1 MTVLVPDQA
10 NAVPDHANTRAR
22 TRPLPWI
29 VNARR
34 GGIVIAGLLALTGLV
49 FVWQASLLD
58 LGKIGLPGP
67 GFFPLALGALLVVCS
82 IVIGVGCW
90 RASPEGEP
98 AELGHPHV
106 LIAFAA
112 LLMVPVLF
120 DTLGA
125 YLTLGL
131 FTAALLVFVAR
142 LSLLLTAV
150 WTVLGMAACW
160 LVFEVLLGLTFP
172 SGPF

>member
-1 MTVLVPDQA
+1 DQGNPVPD
-10 NAVPDHANTRAR
+10 PAR
-22 TRPLPWI
+22 ERTALLPRL

-34 GGIVIAGLLALTGLV
+34 GGMAIAGVLALTGLV

-67 GFFPLALGALLVVCS
+67 GFFPLVLGVLLVLGA
-82 IVIGVGCW
+82 IAIGVGCW
-90 RASPEGEP
+90 RAPAEGEP

-112 LLMVPVLF
+112 LLMVPLLF

-142 LSLLLTAV
+142 LSLLLTLV

-160 LVFEVLLGLTFP
+160 LVF
-172 SGPF
+172 